1 VRDSHSRIRRLVES
15 NIIGIFF
22 WDFNGHIID
31 ANDAFLEM
39 VGYSRQEL
47 LAGEVNW
54 SRMTPPEYWEL
65 HEKKAR
71 DVRATRAVSN
81 YEKEYI
87 RKDGSRVPVLIGAT
101 LFDNSPDQGVAF
113 VLDLTE
119 RKRAEAEQQ
128 ARQAAEAAN
137 RAKSIFL
144 ANMSH
149 ELRTPL
155 NGILGYAQL
164 LEHNPA
170 LDVPHAA
177 RVIRKSGEHL
187 LTLINDILDLAKIEA
202 GKMELYPDDI
212 SLTSFVQDLLDI
224 SGVRAAEK
232 GLELVCDLDPGLPP
246 WLRADAKRVR
256 QVLLNLLSNA
266 IKFTERG
273 HVTLRVR
280 FALPDRW
287 RFEVADSGV
296 GIAPDQLK
304 TIFEPFEQAGDR
316 QHRAAGTGLGL
327 TISRQYVRLMGGD
340 IRVESR
346 PGQGSTFQVEI
357 RAQPMDKATDAPA
370 TTVSVQDVTGYT
382 GPRKKVL
389 VVDDIAENRA
399 VVLDLLTPLGFAVS
413 EASNGREGV
422 KIAQRLQPDLILM
435 DVAMPELDGQAAT
448 RLLRQ
453 SDLCREV
460 PIIAVS
466 ASVSTSD
473 SEQCL
478 AAGMNA
484 FLPKPLD
491 ADKLLDRMG
500 RLLGLEWTYRAA
512 QAPAEASAM
521 VAPPAEE
528 MDMLYRLARLG
539 NMQEIIAQAGR
550 LVSLDERYRPFAER
564 LISLAKGYQSKAV
577 LRLVEGYMQGDAM
590 T

>member
-1 VRDSHSRIRRLVES
+1 
-15 NIIGIFF
+15 
-22 WDFNGHIID
+22 
-31 ANDAFLEM
+31 
-39 VGYSRQEL
+39 
-47 LAGEVNW
+47 
-54 SRMTPPEYWEL
+54 
-65 HEKKAR
+65 
-71 DVRATRAVSN
+71 
-81 YEKEYI
+81 
-87 RKDGSRVPVLIGAT
+87 
-101 LFDNSPDQGVAF
+101 VAF

-212 SLTSFVQDLLDI
+212 SLTSFVHDLLDI
-224 SGVRAAEK
+224 AGVRAAQK
-232 GLELVCDLDPGLPP
+232 GLELLCDLDPGLPL
-246 WLRADAKRVR
+246 WLRADEKRVR

-280 FALPDRW
+280 FALPDVW
-287 RFEVADSGV
+287 RFDVADSGV
-296 GIAPDQLK
+296 GIAAGQLE
-304 TIFEPFEQAGDR
+304 TIFQPFEQAGDR
-316 QHRAAGTGLGL
+316 QHRATGTGLGL
-327 TISRQYVRLMGGD
+327 TISRQYARLMGGD

-346 PGQGSTFQVEI
+346 LGQGSTFQVEI
-357 RAQPMDKATDAPA
+357 RAQPVDRATEAPA
-370 TTVSVQDVTGYT
+370 TTVSVRNVTGYA
-382 GPRKKVL
+382 GPRKKIL

-399 VVLDLLTPLGFAVS
+399 VVRDLLTPLGFAVF
-413 EASNGREGV
+413 EASDGREGV
-422 KIAQRLQPDLILM
+422 TEAQRLRPDLIVM
-435 DVAMPELDGQAAT
+435 DVVMPELGGQAAT

-453 SDLCREV
+453 SDPCREV

-484 FLPKPLD
+484 FLSKPLV

-512 QAPAEASAM
+512 QAPAEAGAM
-521 VAPPAEE
+521 VAPPAAE
-528 MDMLYRLARLG
+528 MDVLYRLARLG
-539 NMQEIIAQAGR
+539 NMQEIVAQAGR
-550 LVSLDERYRPFAER
+550 LASLDERYRPFADR
-564 LISLAKGYQSKAV
+564 LVALAKGYQSKAV
-577 LRLVEGYMQGDAM
+577 LRLVEGYLQRDASM
-590 T
+590 VTDSNAQEHDWKNRHEG